1 MTRVLA
7 ITWDTE
13 VLRYVLADANKNA
26 ALTIAHA
33 GEQKLQTQTPDAA
46 LTADEATAESEPPT
60 EESPTLPA
68 IVADLVRE
76 HKATNATLVVCV
88 SRGAVDSVS
97 FQVPPANDAELPA
110 LVRNMAI
117 RQLPGITE
125 DNVIDFIS
133 YPAAESGARSVSA
146 MSLSVNEQQLIQEVI
161 DASGCQTARTVVA
174 TQPLRIFSPPPAD
187 GDDTAS
193 LIVCRGRHA
202 VHVLVSL
209 PSESGELPV
218 LSRTIRLA
226 GGMKSQTEATHI
238 AGEIQRTLITAGDEI
253 ELNIEITRCVVVGAE
268 IETSTL
274 AEVLDERFPMQV
286 QRVSAQS
293 LVDGEIGEAAGGTFA
308 SLIAAAKQE
317 ALGTVPA
324 IDFSNPRRPPKAVN
338 PRNRIIAAVAAIV
351 LLISGGWYYVHTQF
365 AEVEQAN
372 AALKERVRELD
383 ELVKSSRKKRNL
395 ARLLSSWEK
404 SRINWLDELRDI
416 TIRMPQSQRLSVG
429 QFSATGSGSGAVVS
443 FAGTSQDPLAI
454 RLMEEN
460 LRDSWHQPKTP
471 GIREVKSGKKSSWTF
486 QTSMRI
492 KPRSKDK
499 YTAHTDYLLA
509 RKKRTLGEESPKG
522 VQQVSETND
531 RPKPESKSNVR
542 PATQSKEQP

>member
-13 VLRYVLADANKNA
+13 VLRYVLAEAGKGA
-26 ALTIAHA
+26 ALTIAHG
-33 GEQKLQTQTPDAA
+33 GERKLQAPAPETVLSEDQTP
-46 LTADEATAESEPPT
+46 ADGEHTSEEAPT
-60 EESPTLPA
+60 PA
-68 IVADLVRE
+68 SIVAALVRE
-76 HKATNATLVVCV
+76 HKATKATLLVCV

-97 FQVPPANDAELPA
+97 FQVPPASDAELPA
-110 LVRNMAI
+110 LVRNMAT
-117 RQLPGITE
+117 RQLPSFTE
-125 DNVIDFIS
+125 ENVIDFVA
-133 YPAAESGARSVSA
+133 YPATESGARSVSA
-146 MSLSVNEQQLIQEVI
+146 MSLSVNEQQQIQEVI

-193 LIVCRGRHA
+193 LIVCRGHRA

-209 PSESGELPV
+209 PSENGELPV

-226 GGMKSQTEATHI
+226 GGMKTQAEATHI

-274 AEVLDERFPMQV
+274 AEVLSERFPMQV

-293 LVDGEIGEAAGGTFA
+293 LVDSEVGEAAGGTFA
-308 SLIAAAKQE
+308 PLIAAAKEE

-324 IDFSNPRRPPKAVN
+324 IDFSNPRRPPEAVN
-338 PRNRIIAAVAAIV
+338 PRSRIIAAVAAIV
-351 LLISGGWYYVHTQF
+351 LLVGGGWYYVHAQF
-365 AEVEQAN
+365 TEVEQAN

-395 ARLLSSWEK
+395 ARVLSSWEK

-471 GIREVKSGKKSSWTF
+471 GIREVKSGKESSWTF

-509 RKKRTLGEESPKG
+509 KKKRTLGEETPNG
-522 VQQVSETND
+522 VQQVSVTTEQQD
-531 RPKPESKSNVR
+531 SGSNSNAG
-542 PATQSKEQP
+542 PTTQSKEQP